1 MNYKPII
8 LISGEPNSVFLEI
21 FFKSIK
27 HKKIRSPLILICSL
41 KLLKLQMTY
50 FGFKKK
56 IKVLDI
62 KKLNYK
68 IDNSSINIINVD
80 YNVAKAFEPI
90 SKKSYNY
97 VKESFSI
104 AFKLIRSGYTNKLIN
119 GPISK
124 KQFLNKRFPGV
135 TEFIANEFN
144 EKKIGMLI
152 YNKSLSV
159 CPITTHLPIKLVAKK
174 INKKLL
180 VEKINLIKS
189 FYKNSF
195 KKNPKIGVVGLNPH
209 C

>member
-1 MNYKPII
+1 M
-8 LISGEPNSVFLEI
+8 
-21 FFKSIK
+21 
-27 HKKIRSPLILICSL
+27 
-41 KLLKLQMTY
+41 
-50 FGFKKK
+50 
-56 IKVLDI
+56 
-62 KKLNYK
+62 
-68 IDNSSINIINVD
+68 
-80 YNVAKAFEPI
+80 
-90 SKKSYNY
+90 
-97 VKESFSI
+97 
-104 AFKLIRSGYTNKLIN
+104 IN

-180 VEKINLIKS
+180 VEKINLIKL
-189 FYKNSF
+189 FYKTSF

-209 C
+209 CESISKINEDEKIINPAIQEIRKKNINVSGPYSSDTIF